1 MHLSFL
7 RLARAQCT
15 NSSCL
20 ASHSSLFLYSVF
32 KVHLAVSKS
41 RLTRYLSYLV
51 PAACCLPLC
60 CLALPLAAPSAAG
73 TLFVLASVANCPAPA
88 VVGSSGLEPPTSR
101 LSGVRSNHLSYEPI
115 SVAVAVRAFPA
126 SLFPG
131 FAFALTFA
139 AGTLF
144 VLVSVANCSALA
156 VVETNRIELSTPCL
170 QGRCSP
176 S

>member
-1 MHLSFL
+1 MTKVFQSCSNHFLGSLWRYIHLAVQWMHLSFL

-115 SVAVAVRAFPA
+115 SVADCDG
-126 SLFPG
+126 SLPSRP
-131 FAFALTFA
+131 T
-139 AGTLF
+139 
-144 VLVSVANCSALA
+144 
-156 VVETNRIELSTPCL
+156 VVEMNRIELSTPCL